1 MKIAIVG
8 AGAMGSLFGA
18 LLAEG
23 GHEVW
28 LCDIWQDHINVL
40 KQNGL
45 KIEQEGKTR
54 NVKLNAASDPRQIGE
69 SELVLIFVKSTQTRS
84 AAESAALLA
93 GRNGWV

>member
-1 MKIAIVG
+1 MKIAVIG

-28 LCDIWQDHINVL
+28 LCDIWQEHIKAL

-45 KIEQEGKTR
+45 KIKPNQR
-54 NVKLNAASDPRQIGE
+54 LNQPPFWQ
-69 SELVLIFVKSTQTRS
+69 
-84 AAESAALLA
+84 AET
-93 GRNGWV
+93 GG

>member
-1 MKIAIVG
+1 MKIAVIG

-28 LCDIWQDHINVL
+28 LCDIWQDHIKAL

-45 KIEQEGKTR
+45 KIEWEGQAR
-54 NVKLNAASDPRQIGE
+54 NVRLNATSDPRYRREHATTATQHLSCEIGR
-69 SELVLIFVKSTQTRS
+69 FHACT
-84 AAESAALLA
+84 
-93 GRNGWV
+93 

>member
-28 LCDIWQDHINVL
+28 LCDIWQEARGENPQRQAECRQQPAPNRGIRAGFDFCKINS
-40 KQNGL
+40 N
-45 KIEQEGKTR
+45 
-54 NVKLNAASDPRQIGE
+54 QISG
-69 SELVLIFVKSTQTRS
+69 
-84 AAESAALLA
+84 
-93 GRNGWV
+93 